1 MANPL
6 WHGESSR
13 KINKRIIVEGDLI
26 LETPAHFGSGD
37 EMGSLVPLIVDERA
51 NQPLLTGASIAG
63 ALRSY
68 LWTRQQGYGKE
79 QNSKGM
85 AALLFG
91 GARQDDEGGQSHL
104 IVDDAYGENA
114 KVELR
119 DGVKIDPKSRTAAEK
134 KLYTFMV
141 WSAGARFP
149 LRFELLLTEGST
161 EGSDEVKLRQS
172 LAVAL
177 SGLKNGEITLG
188 ARKRRGYGR
197 VKIDSWR
204 VREFDLTKPDGLIA
218 WIREGNASL
227 SKQYVVSDLFKALN
241 VSERFEDRR
250 ERFTLRAQF
259 TLDSSLLIRAGSDV
273 ADMGHLHSNGR
284 PVLSGTSLAGAIR
297 ARALKI
303 AKTLEIA
310 DADTLIDEMF
320 GVFGDQDANN
330 QDANNQSANNQGA
343 NKRTSSRVS
352 VEEHLIS
359 DGEAERWVQSRV
371 SIDRFTG
378 GALDT
383 ALFDQQPQFGGRVQV
398 QLELRSP
405 KDKEIGL
412 LLLVLK
418 DLWTGDL
425 PLGGE
430 SSVGRGR
437 LRGETA
443 ELAHNG
449 KVWKLTSTA
458 GGLAIEGRS
467 EKLEGYVQALRE
479 RVQA

>member
-37 EMGSLVPLIVDERA
+37 EMGSLVPLIVDEHA

-68 LWTRQQGYGKE
+68 LWTRQQGYGRE

-85 AALLFG
+85 AASLFG

-119 DGVKIDPKSRTAAEK
+119 DGVKIDPKSRTAAER

-161 EGSDEVKLRQS
+161 AGSKEVKLRQA

-177 SGLKNGEITLG
+177 SGLENGEITLG

-197 VKIDSWR
+197 VKVDSWR

-227 SKQYVVSDLFKALN
+227 SRQYAVPDLFKALN
-241 VSERFEDRR
+241 VSAQFEDRR

-320 GVFGDQDANN
+320 GVFGDKDAT
-330 QDANNQSANNQGA
+330 
-343 NKRTSSRVS
+343 KRTSSRVS
-352 VEEHLIS
+352 VEENLIS

-458 GGLAIEGRS
+458 GRLAIEGRS
-467 EKLEGYVQALRE
+467 EELEGYVQALRE

>member
-6 WHGESSR
+6 WQGERSR
-13 KINKRIIVEGDLI
+13 RINKRIIVEGDLI

-37 EMGSLVPLIVDERA
+37 EMGSLVPLIADEIT

-68 LWTRQQGYGKE
+68 LWTREHGYGEK

-91 GARQDDEGGQSHL
+91 GARQDQQGDQSCL

-119 DGVKIDPKSRTAAEK
+119 DGVKIDPKSRTAGER

-141 WSAGARFP
+141 WSAGAKFP
-149 LRFELLLTEGST
+149 LRFELLIT
-161 EGSDEVKLRQS
+161 EGSDESRLRQA

-177 SGLKNGEITLG
+177 SGLENGEITLG

-204 VREFDLTKPDGLIA
+204 VRQFDLTKSVGLIA
-218 WIREGNASL
+218 WIKEGDASL
-227 SKQYVVSDLFKALN
+227 PEKSIVPNLFKALN
-241 VSERFEDRR
+241 VSAQFEDRR
-250 ERFTLRAQF
+250 ERFTLQAQF
-259 TLDSSLLIRAGSDV
+259 TLESSLLIRADSEV
-273 ADMGHLHSNGR
+273 ADMGHLHSNGN

-303 AKTLEIA
+303 AKTLAVA
-310 DADTLIDEMF
+310 DADRLIDEMF
-320 GVFGDQDANN
+320 GIFGKQATNN
-330 QDANNQSANNQGA
+330 
-343 NKRTSSRVS
+343 RTASRVS

-359 DGEAERWVQSRV
+359 GGESERWVQSRV

-383 ALFDQQPQFGGRVQV
+383 ALFDQQPQFGGKVQV
-398 QLELRSP
+398 KLELRSP
-405 KDKEIGL
+405 KDHEIGL

-418 DLWTGDL
+418 DLWTSDL

-430 SSVGRGR
+430 SSAGRGR
-437 LRGETA
+437 LRGHTA
-443 ELAHNG
+443 ELTHNG
-449 KVWKLTSTA
+449 ITWELASTA
-458 GGLAIEGRS
+458 SGLAIEGDK
-467 EKLEGYVQALRE
+467 EELENYVRALRE
-479 RVQA
+479 IEPA